1 LLAVWPVGL
10 FFKPLDVTLNQ
21 LGGDMAAITLKGVTK
36 AYGEHAPV
44 LRGIDLDIAENE
56 FCVFLGPSG
65 CGKST
70 LLRIIAGLEDATSGE
85 VHIGGKHVNAVPPA
99 KRGVAMVFQSY
110 ALFPHMTVEQNM
122 GFGLKLAGVP
132 TSEIAQRVGQAAK
145 VLQLDALLQRKPA
158 ALSGGQRQRVAIG
171 RAMVREP
178 GVFLFDEPLSSLDAM
193 LRGQTRIEIARLHRQ
208 FAQASTVYVTHDQIE
223 AMTLGDKIVLLRSG
237 PDVERFGS
245 IAQVGSPLELYHRPN
260 SRFVAEFIGSPKMNF
275 MAASVESLSDEG
287 VDLKWIN
294 SDDKLVLPFSDV
306 GLQIGEPVTV
316 GIRPEHFE
324 YVSAVS
330 GPLRAGASDGM
341 HVLRRDVAL
350 VERLGEHSYLHVS
363 EPGGTT
369 LVAKQPGD
377 ANHLPGAQ
385 VSLAFSPRYCHLF
398 TANGRAVPRLQ

>member
-1 LLAVWPVGL
+1 
-10 FFKPLDVTLNQ
+10 
-21 LGGDMAAITLKGVTK
+21 MAAITLKGVTK

-70 LLRIIAGLEDATSGE
+70 LLRIIAGLEDATSGD
-85 VHIGGKHVNAVPPA
+85 VHIGGQRVNAVPPA

-110 ALFPHMTVEQNM
+110 ALFPHMTVAQNM
-122 GFGLKLAGVP
+122 GFGLKLAGLPKDEV
-132 TSEIAQRVGQAAK
+132 AQRVEKAAK
-145 VLQLDALLQRKPA
+145 VLQLDALLHRKPA

-178 GVFLFDEPLSSLDAM
+178 GVFLFDEPLSNLDAM

-237 PDVERFGS
+237 ADAERHGS
-245 IAQVGSPLELYHRPN
+245 IAQIGSPLDLYHRPN

-275 MAASVESLSDEG
+275 MSGAIESISAHGVSV
-287 VDLKWIN
+287 KWSS
-294 SDDKLVLPFSDV
+294 SDDKIVLPFSGAHLAV
-306 GLQIGEPVTV
+306 GQLVAV

-324 YVSAVS
+324 
-330 GPLRAGASDGM
+330 GAATAQASSPFHTREDM
-341 HVLRRDVAL
+341 HVLRREVTL
-350 VERLGEHSYLHVS
+350 VEHLGEHSYLHLN
-363 EPGGTT
+363 EPGGAP

-377 ANHLPGAQ
+377 AAYGPGEL
-385 VSLAFSPRYCHLF
+385 VDLAFSSRFCHLF
-398 TANGRAVPRLQ
+398 TADGRAVPRLQ